1 MVRIR
6 DIELGE
12 FPLLLAPM
20 EDVSDPPFR
29 FLCKEQGCDMLYTE
43 FISVEG
49 LIRDAEKSIQKLD
62 IYDQE
67 RPIGIQIFGA
77 ELDSMLQATD
87 IVIEAGPELL
97 DINYGCPV
105 KKVVCKDAGAGILR
119 DIPRM
124 VRLTEAVVKRSPIPV
139 TVKTRLGWDDSTK
152 NIIEVAERL
161 QDIGIAA
168 LSIHGRTRAQM
179 YKGEADWTLIGE
191 VKNNPRM
198 RIPIFGNGDIDSPEK
213 ARLYRERYGVDG
225 VMIGR
230 ASIGYPW
237 IFREIK
243 HFLRTGDLMSP
254 PTVAERVDAARRH
267 LRHSITWK
275 GERLGVVEMRRH
287 YANYFRSMEGIKTFR
302 AALMAE
308 TLGAPLFEIFDS
320 IDRHYALSSGP
331 VCHDGIAVA

>member
-1 MVRIR
+1 MAKIR
-6 DIELGE
+6 DLDLGE

-49 LIRDAEKSIQKLD
+49 LIRDAEKSMQKLD

-77 ELDSMLQATD
+77 ELESMVQATD
-87 IVIEAGPELL
+87 IVLEAKPELL

-105 KKVVCKDAGAGILR
+105 KKVVCKDAGAGILK
-119 DIPRM
+119 DVPKMI
-124 VRLTEAVVKRSPIPV
+124 RLTEAIVKRSHLPV
-139 TVKTRLGWDDSTK
+139 TVKTRLGWDENSK
-152 NIIEVAERL
+152 HIVEVAERL
-161 QDIGIAA
+161 QDIGIEAI
-168 LSIHGRTRAQM
+168 SIHARTRSQM
-179 YKGEADWTLIGE
+179 YKGEADWTLVGE

-198 RIPIFGNGDIDSPEK
+198 KIPVFGNGDIDTPEK
-213 ARLYRERYGVDG
+213 AKEYKERYGVDG

-243 HFLRTGDLMSP
+243 HYLATGEKLEAPVLS
-254 PTVAERVDAARRH
+254 ERVDAARRH
-267 LRHSITWK
+267 LRHSIDWK

-287 YANYFRSMEGIKTFR
+287 YTNYFKSLEGIKHFR
-302 AALMAE
+302 ALLVSEMSPHILYEILDQIENHYSAE
-308 TLGAPLFEIFDS
+308 YLA
-320 IDRHYALSSGP
+320 
-331 VCHDGIAVA
+331 AV

>member
-6 DIELGE
+6 DLALGE

-43 FISVEG
+43 FISVDG
-49 LIRDAEKSIQKLD
+49 LIRDADKSIQKLD
-62 IYDQE
+62 IYDEE

-77 ELDSMLQATD
+77 ELEPMLQATD
-87 IVIEAGPELL
+87 IVVQAGPELL

-139 TVKTRLGWDDSTK
+139 TVKTRLGWDDATR
-152 NIIEVAERL
+152 NIVEVAERL

-168 LSIHGRTRAQM
+168 ISIHGRTRSQM

-198 RIPIFGNGDIDSPEK
+198 HIPVFGNGDIDSPEK
-213 ARLYRERYGVDG
+213 AVAYRDRYGVDG

-243 HFLRTGDLMSP
+243 HYMATGEHLAP

-267 LRHSITWK
+267 LRHSIRWK
-275 GERLGVVEMRRH
+275 GERVGVVEMRRH
-287 YANYFRSMEGIKTFR
+287 YANYFRSLEGIKPYRT
-302 AALMAE
+302 ALMAE
-308 TLGAPLFEIFDS
+308 MEEAPLLEILDS
-320 IDRHYALSSGP
+320 IESHYSGEHVP
-331 VCHDGIAVA
+331 A